1 MLQKAADCPARLA
14 LRGRQGHCGRDAPF
28 LRAALPGLRS
38 EGTFLPVHGRKEQ
51 LHCCGTAAELLSKWF
66 DAYDRLQLPEFS
78 ACRRMLKNWKPYIL
92 NAFDCSY
99 SNAFTEG
106 CNNAIKALKRVAF
119 GFRNFSNFRARILQA
134 ANPAHPNF

>member
-1 MLQKAADCPARLA
+1 MLAFYRLRI
-14 LRGRQGHCGRDAPF
+14 LLTP
-28 LRAALPGLRS
+28 
-38 EGTFLPVHGRKEQ
+38 TFDKE
-51 LHCCGTAAELLSKWF
+51 
-66 DAYDRLQLPEFS
+66 P
-78 ACRRMLKNWKPYIL
+78 KNWKPYIL